1 MKQFTYTITD
11 PVGIHARPAGLLVK
25 AIKALDSTITI
36 AKADGKSAGG
46 AKLMALMGL
55 GIKQGETVTVTLEGS
70 NEDANAASLE
80 QFFKDN
86 L

>member
-1 MKQFTYTITD
+1 MTTFTYTITD

-25 AIKALDSTITI
+25 AIKELDSQITI
-36 AKADGKSAGG
+36 EKEPGKEAAGT
-46 AKLMALMGL
+46 KLMALMGL
-55 GIKQGETVTVTLEGS
+55 GVKQGDTVTVKVEGGAEDS
-70 NEDANAASLE
+70 NAQTLE